1 MATLNNKNTYYLGNE
16 NLPTKNTQ
24 LEASPEQVKHF
35 ASEMQKCRN
44 NLLYFAENYFYI
56 INPDEGRVKIQLRKY
71 QKRFLRKIRDN
82 RFMIFNTSRQIGKA
96 LALDTPILTPNGWTT
111 QGELKVGDKIYDTN
125 GKLCN
130 VTYLHPIEY
139 NRPCYEVIFDN
150 GEKII
155 ADEQHEWF
163 TQTKN
168 ERHCKKNGSIK
179 TTKEILKQLTIGKK
193 NEPFHRIPKCN
204 SIEGVNQNL
213 DIDPYLLG
221 YWLGDGTSCE
231 ASFTIGEQ
239 FIDEFEQHLQT
250 LGENYSYNKQIIR
263 KNYNSGLITYKIY
276 CKSSRNEN
284 SLIYKLKK
292 YNLINN
298 KHIPVE
304 YLLSSKQQR
313 LELLSGLIDS
323 DGWVTKNGVVQ
334 FCTINETIKNNVVEL
349 LHGLGYKPH
358 VKLKQ
363 SKYNDKICN
372 PHYRITFIPNDK
384 ICKLSFKRNRIRVAS
399 KMHRSQ
405 YHYIKNII
413 PVKSVP
419 VRCITVDSP
428 DHMYLAGKHLIPTHN
443 STLLTIYALWYVLN
457 NPDKNVLLLA
467 NKEDTAI
474 EIFGRIKLA
483 YMELPNWLKPGVEK
497 WDQTKMI
504 LTNGSRITVSTT
516 TESAARGFTI
526 NLLLLDEFAFVDFN
540 LAENFFKSVFP
551 TVSASKTA
559 KIVITSTPNGDGNI
573 FYRLYQ
579 GALNHENGWACD
591 SVIWSDVPGR
601 DEKWKQETMKT
612 MGSAEAFAQE
622 FEAVFISSKST
633 FVNEELVQTLKHK
646 IKDPLY
652 IFEDGKYK
660 IWEEPNENNI
670 YVAGIDTS
678 EGIGRDSS
686 EINILDITNL
696 QDIRQVATY
705 SNNNIQP
712 YDYASKVYEIL
723 QQWGSPLALI
733 ERNNQG
739 GIVID
744 NLINRY
750 GYENI
755 VSWGASLANR
765 KNVQQGIIS
774 HTNVRNKAVGIMRYL
789 LTEAQVVTIN
799 NLDTIEE
806 FRNFVR
812 YPNGVWAAKKGENYH
827 DDKVLSLIWS
837 LFILNDDIISTYFEV
852 KGRDKNGIP
861 NKIEKFTNGIN
872 YFNKNESTLEL
883 QQYNTQNY
891 SNDIFLIGGV
901 NNNLPSNDWSW
912 LSTYGE

>member
-1 MATLNNKNTYYLGNE
+1 MDEIAYNDIYEIETPTGWKSFDGIIKKNNKESIKLNFNDGTFIISSPNHLF
-16 NLPTKNTQ
+16 KNIDNKLIKAKDFINHT
-24 LEASPEQVKHF
+24 
-35 ASEMQKCRN
+35 
-44 NLLYFAENYFYI
+44 I
-56 INPDEGRVKIQLRKY
+56 INKYGKLIICEKISKLPNQDL
-71 QKRFLRKIRDN
+71 FD
-82 RFMIFNTSRQIGKA
+82 IFNIN
-96 LALDTPILTPNGWTT
+96 D
-111 QGELKVGDKIYDTN
+111 
-125 GKLCN
+125 
-130 VTYLHPIEY
+130 
-139 NRPCYEVIFDN
+139 
-150 GEKII
+150 
-155 ADEQHEWF
+155 DE
-163 TQTKN
+163 
-168 ERHCKKNGSIK
+168 
-179 TTKEILKQLTIGKK
+179 
-193 NEPFHRIPKCN
+193 
-204 SIEGVNQNL
+204 
-213 DIDPYLLG
+213 
-221 YWLGDGTSCE
+221 
-231 ASFTIGEQ
+231 
-239 FIDEFEQHLQT
+239 HLF
-250 LGENYSYNKQIIR
+250 YSN
-263 KNYNSGLITYKIY
+263 
-276 CKSSRNEN
+276 
-284 SLIYKLKK
+284 
-292 YNLINN
+292 
-298 KHIPVE
+298 
-304 YLLSSKQQR
+304 
-313 LELLSGLIDS
+313 
-323 DGWVTKNGVVQ
+323 
-334 FCTINETIKNNVVEL
+334 
-349 LHGLGYKPH
+349 
-358 VKLKQ
+358 
-363 SKYNDKICN
+363 
-372 PHYRITFIPNDK
+372 
-384 ICKLSFKRNRIRVAS
+384 
-399 KMHRSQ
+399 
-405 YHYIKNII
+405 NII
-413 PVKSVP
+413 S
-419 VRCITVDSP
+419 
-428 DHMYLAGKHLIPTHN
+428 HN
-443 STLLTIYALWYVLN
+443 C
-457 NPDKNVLLLA
+457 
-467 NKEDTAI
+467 
-474 EIFGRIKLA
+474 G
-483 YMELPNWLKPGVEK
+483 
-497 WDQTKMI
+497 
-504 LTNGSRITVSTT
+504 
-516 TESAARGFTI
+516 
-526 NLLLLDEFAFVDFN
+526 

-633 FVNEELVQTLKHK
+633 FVNEELIQTLKHK

-652 IFEDGKYK
+652 VFEDGKYK

-712 YDYASKVYEIL
+712 YDYATKTFEIL
-723 QQWGSPLALI
+723 QQWGNPLALI

-837 LFILNDDIISTYFEV
+837 LFILNDDIISTYFDV

-861 NKIEKFTNGIN
+861 NKIEKFPNGIN
-872 YFNKNESTLEL
+872 YFDKNEHTLEL

-891 SNDIFLIGGV
+891 ANDVFLIGGV
-901 NNNLPSNDWSW
+901 NNNTLTGNWEW
-912 LSTYGE
+912 LGTYGNR